1 MSFKSAC
8 RTCLCLSHSFCIIFP
23 PWPVK
28 CGVISFWRLIFILLT
43 GIRWSCGRRNLQ
55 NIRYQH
61 YQLFESSLYLLKL
74 LFRVTI
80 LLMHTLLKL
89 CYTCGLQLF
98 SSFTICYKVTVRL
111 PEISFP
117 FVLLGLIIS
126 SSPTKLGRT
135 AGGADKNYN
144 ASNSYTEPILKTCA
158 LTSQRGL

>member
-1 MSFKSAC
+1 MPLSFTFFLYHLSSLASKVRCYFLLEVNIYSAYRYPLELRKEKSTKHKVLAV
-8 RTCLCLSHSFCIIFP
+8 LA
-23 PWPVK
+23 
-28 CGVISFWRLIFILLT
+28 FWIVF
-43 GIRWSCGRRNLQ
+43 
-55 NIRYQH
+55 
-61 YQLFESSLYLLKL
+61 LYLLKL